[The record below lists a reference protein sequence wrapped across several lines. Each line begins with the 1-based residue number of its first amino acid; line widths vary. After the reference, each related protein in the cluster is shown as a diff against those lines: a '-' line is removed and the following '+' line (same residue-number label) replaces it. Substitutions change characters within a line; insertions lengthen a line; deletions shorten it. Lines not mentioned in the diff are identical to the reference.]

1 METLV
6 KISMRY
12 LVLSVIAS
20 LLMFTVVAGG
30 QGSDAGLENA
40 RKLLEDH
47 RYDEAHKSVDAYLK
61 THPNDPDAVIVKSDI
76 FAAVG
81 EWDRSVDTLQK
92 GLSADENNVDLLMA
106 LAGIYREKLM
116 RSGMLGKMS
125 NAKKSRQSLEK
136 AFELQPSNLE
146 VRKEMVQYLV
156 HAPGFAGGDKD
167 RAMGIALETVELDE
181 AEGRLQLG
189 IVYRQKEEYDKSIEQ
204 FNLALELAPD
214 IEILYYMLGYV
225 YMMKEDFPASEG
237 TFGKYIKLYP
247 DAALSHDGLGD
258 CYVEQKRL
266 DDAIAQ
272 YSLALDK
279 DAWYGD
285 ARYKLAGIYY
295 DRKDYEQAKFHY
307 EQLLG
312 LNPGYVDAGKAKK
325 KLRKI
330 KKGR

>member
-1 METLV
+1 M
-6 KISMRY
+6 KISMRS
-12 LVLSVIAS
+12 VVICVIA
-20 LLMFTVVAGG
+20 LLLTSAVVAWG
-30 QGSDAGLENA
+30 QGSDAGLESA

-47 RYDEAHKSVDAYLK
+47 RYDEAHESVDAYLQ
-61 THPNDPDAVIVKSDI
+61 THPNDPDALLIKSDI

-81 EWDRSVDTLQK
+81 EWDRSVDALQK
-92 GLSADENNVDLLMA
+92 GLSADEKNVDLLMA
-106 LAGIYREKLM
+106 LAVIYREKLM

-136 AFELQPSNLE
+136 AFELQPSHLM
-146 VRKEMVQYLV
+146 VRREMVQYLV
-156 HAPGFAGGDKD
+156 HAPGFAGGDKE
-167 RAMGIALETVELDE
+167 RAMEIALETVEMDE

-189 IVYRQKEEYDKSIEQ
+189 IVFRQMEKYDESIEQ
-204 FNLALELAPD
+204 FHLALELAPD

-225 YMMKEDFPASEG
+225 YMLKKDFPASEG
-237 TFGKYIKLYP
+237 TFGTYVELYP

-258 CYVEQKRL
+258 CYVEQKRQ

-285 ARYKLAGIYY
+285 ARYKLAGLYY
-295 DRKDYEQAKFHY
+295 KQKDYEQAAIHY
-307 EQLLG
+307 KKLLE
-312 LNPGYVDAGKAKK
+312 LNPGYVDAGNAKK